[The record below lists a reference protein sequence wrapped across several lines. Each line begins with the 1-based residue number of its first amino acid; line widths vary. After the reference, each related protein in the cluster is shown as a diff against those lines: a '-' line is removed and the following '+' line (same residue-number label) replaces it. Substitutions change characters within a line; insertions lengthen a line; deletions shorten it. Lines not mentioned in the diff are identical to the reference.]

1 VGASR
6 GSSSTLRCVGVKA
19 RPGDSGGPVYYDP
32 GDGLTTRAVGIVATD
47 KMCFTPIS
55 RVLGRFGVT
64 FPPGPFLR

>member
-1 VGASR
+1 
-6 GSSSTLRCVGVKA
+6 VKG

-32 GDGLTTRAVGIVATD
+32 GNGLTTRAVGIVATD